1 MSSRI
6 AVDRTRCDGRGVC
19 AELFPEV
26 IMLDDWGYPMVAG
39 GIVPLPLLPQAR
51 LAVSGCPLLALRLI
65 SDRREPATLTAKSQP
80 GVTEL

>member
-26 IMLDDWGYPMVAG
+26 ITLDDWGYPIVAG

-51 LAVSGCPLLALRLI
+51 LAVSSCPVLALR
-65 SDRREPATLTAKSQP
+65 LTAKSQP